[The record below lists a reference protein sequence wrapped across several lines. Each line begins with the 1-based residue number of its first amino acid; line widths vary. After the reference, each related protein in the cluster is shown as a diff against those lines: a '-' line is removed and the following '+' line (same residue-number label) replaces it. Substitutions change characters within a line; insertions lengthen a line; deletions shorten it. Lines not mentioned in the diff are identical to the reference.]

1 MGRTVKAPKAK
12 NVKRPAQ
19 RNLRLEAANKRIE
32 NANIRIKAANARI
45 KTAKRKIAKLK
56 RKSSPRKSPQAHRP
70 LHHALSKPP
79 KKAPKKTQRGVVKA
93 RGGGPASRPL
103 SRAGGS
109 MAGFFNPFPQAAA
122 FQNPFKLGWNVVKK
136 GGKTVINTRTGRAHK
151 TANTEI
157 QRTEGQVDTFEGGQ
171 SGILGM
177 PVGTGQKDITFVK
190 SGDKVVKKIGK
201 KTYKRAT
208 GGDAAYSMEP
218 NVFLKET
225 GGEDFTKAGEWWSDY
240 TKLTVAGKVEKGKGQ
255 PGYGKGGVGPSEA
268 QKDQPGWYMKPKA
281 GGVLKDSPEAYKV
294 SGPAGGYRVMA
305 GKGKTKTW
313 AGGSTRIEAGAQPG
327 GKWAYEKWFKF
338 LTPGEQEG
346 VKKSFKGSEGLY
358 KSTLDA
364 DRGARY
370 GTGKAKPAVVTS
382 KSLTAALNSLPVN
395 TLANALKKMPEQI
408 QKDVGSYGV
417 RNLTDKNKQKLLGF
431 ASE

>member
-1 MGRTVKAPKAK
+1 M
-12 NVKRPAQ
+12 
-19 RNLRLEAANKRIE
+19 
-32 NANIRIKAANARI
+32 
-45 KTAKRKIAKLK
+45 
-56 RKSSPRKSPQAHRP
+56 
-70 LHHALSKPP
+70 
-79 KKAPKKTQRGVVKA
+79 
-93 RGGGPASRPL
+93 
-103 SRAGGS
+103 
-109 MAGFFNPFPQAAA
+109 
-122 FQNPFKLGWNVVKK
+122 
-136 GGKTVINTRTGRAHK
+136 NTKTGRVHK
-151 TANTEI
+151 TAHTETTLTGGDI
-157 QRTEGQVDTFEGGQ
+157 QTFEGGMP
-171 SGILGM
+171 GILGM

-201 KTYKRAT
+201 KTYQRAT
-208 GGDAAYSMEP
+208 SGDAAYSMEP

>member
-1 MGRTVKAPKAK
+1 
-12 NVKRPAQ
+12 
-19 RNLRLEAANKRIE
+19 
-32 NANIRIKAANARI
+32 
-45 KTAKRKIAKLK
+45 
-56 RKSSPRKSPQAHRP
+56 
-70 LHHALSKPP
+70 
-79 KKAPKKTQRGVVKA
+79 
-93 RGGGPASRPL
+93 
-103 SRAGGS
+103 
-109 MAGFFNPFPQAAA
+109 
-122 FQNPFKLGWNVVKK
+122 
-136 GGKTVINTRTGRAHK
+136 
-151 TANTEI
+151 
-157 QRTEGQVDTFEGGQ
+157 
-171 SGILGM
+171 
-177 PVGTGQKDITFVK
+177 
-190 SGDKVVKKIGK
+190 
-201 KTYKRAT
+201 
-208 GGDAAYSMEP
+208 MEP

-294 SGPAGGYRVMA
+294 SGTAGGYRVMA

-327 GKWAYEKWFKF
+327 GKWANEKWFKF